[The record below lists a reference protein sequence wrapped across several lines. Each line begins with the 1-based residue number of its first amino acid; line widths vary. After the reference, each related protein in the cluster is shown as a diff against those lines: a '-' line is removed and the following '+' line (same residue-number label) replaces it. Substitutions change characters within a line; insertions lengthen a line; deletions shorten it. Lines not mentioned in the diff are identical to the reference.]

1 MSISFP
7 PLLTTVWVGIV
18 ESFEF
23 AANGVRAG
31 NFSLGEVTNNIIKY
45 FLHLEYDKFGCRRK
59 MFSTFAERP

>member
-7 PLLTTVWVGIV
+7 PLLTSVCKLSKW
-18 ESFEF
+18 
-23 AANGVRAG
+23 AAIGVRAG
-31 NFSLGEVTNNIIKY
+31 HFFFGEVLNSVIKY